1 MALSDFFAGPFGL
14 AAAGLAFFFGTDV
27 LRGAGLRVIFAM
39 IGIY

>member
-1 MALSDFFAGPFGL
+1 MALSDFFAGAFGF
-14 AAAGLAFFFGTDV
+14 ATVAVAFFFGTAA